1 MVLQVYVKL
10 ILFFCLLRP
19 NNFHLAS
26 CYLFLI
32 SSCITVRLASER
44 ARGRRDG
51 FSRRRNGAMAQRFLT
66 AGAQR
71 RGVGDGVLPMMKC
84 LY

>member
-10 ILFFCLLRP
+10 I
-19 NNFHLAS
+19 
-26 CYLFLI
+26 FLI

-51 FSRRRNGAMAQRFLT
+51 FSRRRNGAMVQRVWT
-66 AGAQR
+66 AGAQG
-71 RGVGDGVLPMMKC
+71 RGVGGWGFVDDEVPISD
-84 LY
+84 